1 MFECYLSPP
10 TSRITAFLSLASLK
24 GCICSKI
31 FLGNFQKY
39 PFHGNLG
46 KAPFKN
52 ILKKFSEIFWR
63 PGQGDLEKDDGH
75 SSAKAPSR
83 LLTCAFIF
91 VMEKM
96 SQFYDTWTSGQSKW
110 FFCLK
115 PGHYLTFLQ
124 QAFVSLFS
132 FPVCCFLVLSAPPAW
147 LQPDSPHHFSCSCS
161 YLKFGR
167 EFVLV

>member
-1 MFECYLSPP
+1 MLEMLGWLLLQCRPQGSKPAVDFYEKFVVQLLFVTFHHYVHYVRYNTQKKRGIKGMFGCYLSPP

-96 SQFYDTWTSGQSKW
+96 SQFYDTWTSGQSK
-110 FFCLK
+110 
-115 PGHYLTFLQ
+115 
-124 QAFVSLFS
+124 
-132 FPVCCFLVLSAPPAW
+132 
-147 LQPDSPHHFSCSCS
+147 
-161 YLKFGR
+161 
-167 EFVLV
+167 